1 MKIDAPSALALMA
14 VIRADLDAV
23 AKWNAALRALPEG
36 TAEDLRAISAAYYL
50 HNIYNALENS
60 FDQISRTFENHVK
73 DLSRWHQELL
83 AKMFL
88 DISPLRPAVLPPP
101 LRPFLD
107 ELRGFRHVFRHG
119 YDYGLDPAKV
129 AALRARWVSE
139 GDGVTQAL
147 CTFADRLEQVGRL
160 DAQT

>member
-23 AKWNAALRALPEG
+23 AKWNTALRALPAP
-36 TAEDLRAISAAYYL
+36 TPEDVKAISAAYYL

-60 FDQISRTFENHVK
+60 FDQISRSFENHVK

-88 DISPLRPAVLPPP
+88 DISPLRPAVLPPA

-107 ELRGFRHVFRHG
+107 ELRGFRHVFRHS

-129 AALRARWVSE
+129 AALQERWVAE
-139 GDGVTQAL
+139 GEGVIQAL
-147 CTFADRLEQVGRL
+147 RTFGDRLEQVGRL
-160 DAQT
+160 DGQT